1 MAVRELL
8 RLSDGFGKGSLCL
21 SDISRVQLKSNGA
34 VGERLVASDQEVVI
48 EWRLNLDKRK

>member
-48 EWRLNLDKRK
+48 EWRLNLHKRK